1 MWKGAVVIMK
11 RVTIYDVA
19 KEADVSLATV
29 SRVINGS
36 NVVKEPTRE
45 KVQAA
50 IEKLGYKPNAIAQ
63 GLALQKTTTIALV
76 VPEASFTYTGQII
89 NGLIDVA
96 KIYNYNIMLHTIT
109 EGITDIKNIIE
120 DIIKSNV
127 DGVVLYNDK
136 VNMPEMDEL
145 SKYNIPIVVIGNRI
159 HGDTISCVYV
169 DVEKAIF
176 ELTSKYLEE
185 NKTKI
190 AILEDRKNQYTSKQM
205 VKGAQRAYEKKGLK
219 FEGFL
224 QIPTE
229 NRTSYVFLCK
239 WLKDHK
245 YDVVIG
251 NRDSQA
257 MAILNAARE
266 NNIRVPE
273 DMDIVCVIDTKYNS
287 MMRPQISS
295 FSIPSY
301 DLGAVSMRVMTKM
314 LENNDDFEKE
324 IELSYLF
331 TPRQSTKN

>member
-1 MWKGAVVIMK
+1 MK

-19 KEADVSLATV
+19 KEAGVSLATV

-36 NVVKEPTRE
+36 NVVKGNTKQ
-45 KVQAA
+45 KVEEA

-109 EGITDIKNIIE
+109 DGITDLKDIIE
-120 DIIKSNV
+120 DIIKSRV
-127 DGVVLYNDK
+127 DGVVIYNDK
-136 VNMPEMDEL
+136 VMRDEMDEL
-145 SKYNIPIVVIGNRI
+145 SKYNIPIVIIGNKVTA
-159 HGDTISCVYV
+159 DNVCCVYV
-169 DVEKAIF
+169 NIEKAIY
-176 ELTSKYLEE
+176 EITCKYLEE
-185 NKTKI
+185 SKTKI
-190 AILEDRKNQYTSKQM
+190 AIIEDRKNKHSTELM
-205 VKGAQRAYEKKGLK
+205 VKGAKEAYEKYGLT
-219 FEGFL
+219 FDGFIE
-224 QIPTE
+224 IPSE
-229 NRTSYVFLCK
+229 ARTSYHFLLD
-239 WLKDHK
+239 WLKDHH
-245 YDVVIG
+245 YDLMIG

-257 MAILNAARE
+257 MAIINTARE
-266 NNIRVPE
+266 NGIRVPE
-273 DMDIVCVIDTKYNS
+273 DMEVVCVIDTKYNS

-314 LENNDDFEKE
+314 LEKSDDFDKE

-331 TPRQSTKN
+331 TPRQSTKS

>member
-1 MWKGAVVIMK
+1 MK

-19 KEADVSLATV
+19 KDAGVSLATV

-36 NVVKEPTRE
+36 DVVKTPTKER
-45 KVQAA
+45 VQAS

-76 VPEASFTYTGQII
+76 IPEASFTYTGQII

-109 EGITDIKNIIE
+109 EGITSIKDVIE
-120 DIIKSNV
+120 DIIKSRV
-127 DGVVLYNDK
+127 DGVIIYNNKLD
-136 VNMPEMDEL
+136 MSEMAEL
-145 SKYNIPIVVIGNRI
+145 SNFSIPIVVIGNKVK
-159 HGDTISCVYV
+159 GENVSCVYV
-169 DVEKAIF
+169 NIEKALK
-176 ELTSKYLEE
+176 ELALKYLEE
-185 NKTKI
+185 GKTKI
-190 AILEDRKNQYTSKQM
+190 AILEDRKNHYSCEQM
-205 VKGAQRAYEKKGLK
+205 VKGVKAAFASKGLK
-219 FEGFL
+219 FDSYL
-224 QIPTE
+224 KIPDTD
-229 NRTSYVFLCK
+229 RTSYAFLSK

-245 YDVVIG
+245 YDLMIG

-266 NNIRVPE
+266 NNIKVPE
-273 DMDIVCVIDTKYNS
+273 NMEVVCIIDTKYNS
-287 MMRPQISS
+287 MVRPQLSS

-314 LENNDDFEKE
+314 LKNEPDGDHE